1 MTVTMSAPASAQ
13 PEAMGELA
21 RLTGVV
27 WSPGQAF
34 HDIAARPRW
43 WPPIAIIVLLSL
55 VFTYSFSQRVGYER
69 FYRQQM
75 ETNSRTQNM
84 DPAQREQVIATQVKV
99 APYFFYG
106 FSIVGTP
113 LMAAVVAGIFL
124 FLYRTLMDAEV
135 SFRQVYAVYCYSLIP
150 LIFSSIMSLS
160 VMLLKDPDQ
169 FDLTNPTLTNIGAFL
184 DSVSTPK
191 WLYSLASSIDVFT
204 LWTLTLFATG
214 LSAAARKISWPTSIM
229 CVLGVW
235 AIYVLIKV
243 GVAAAFG

>member
-27 WSPGQAF
+27 WSPGLAF
-34 HDIAARPRW
+34 RDIAARPRW

-113 LMAAVVAGIFL
+113 LMALVVAGIFV
-124 FLYRTLMDAEV
+124 FLYRTLLGADV
-135 SFRQVYAVYCYSLIP
+135 SFRQVYAIWCYSLIP
-150 LIFSSIMSLS
+150 LLFSSMMSLA
-160 VMLLKDPDQ
+160 VMLLKEPDQ

-184 DSVSTPK
+184 DQMTTPK
-191 WLYSLASSIDVFT
+191 WLYSLAGSIDVFT
-204 LWTLTLFATG
+204 LWTMALFATG
-214 LSAAARKISWPTSIM
+214 LAAAARKISWSTSIT

-235 AIYVLIKV
+235 AVYVLIKM
-243 GVAAAFG
+243 GFAAAFG

>member
-1 MTVTMSAPASAQ
+1 MAVSMSASASVQ
-13 PEAMGELA
+13 PEPMGELG

-27 WSPGQAF
+27 WSPGLAF
-34 HDIAARPRW
+34 GDIAARPRW

-55 VFTYSFSQRVGYER
+55 VFTYAFSQRIGYER

-84 DPAQREQVIATQVKV
+84 DPAQRDQLIATQVKV

-106 FSIVGTP
+106 FSVLGTP
-113 LMAAVVAGIFL
+113 LMAALVAGIFL
-124 FLYRTLMDAEV
+124 FVYRTLLGTDV
-135 SFRQVYAVYCYSLIP
+135 SFRQVYAVYCYSLVP
-150 LIFSSIMSLS
+150 LIFSSIMGLS

-184 DSVSTPK
+184 DSVTTPK
-191 WLYSLASSIDVFT
+191 WLYSLASSIDAFT
-204 LWTLTLFATG
+204 LWTMTLFATG
-214 LSAAARKISWPTSIM
+214 LSAAARKISWSTSIA

-235 AIYVLIKV
+235 AVYVLFKV
-243 GVAAAFG
+243 GIAAAFS